1 MLGGERGC
9 FFRVVLVVCLFG
21 LDSPS
26 PIPLS
31 MLQIIPQFN
40 DQNNKQYYV
49 SYVLWV
55 RKSWLG
61 SWAVLRMLSLPGT
74 CPGLQDLLPRW
85 RTPMVGRTMPV
96 VDGRPQSLCRWA
108 FPQHCPGI
116 LTWRLVAFRAIYPK
130 EQSRNYTLDDS
141 AWESHTVTSP
151 PDVEHRDR
159 PRSVWEEITE
169 RHTYQEDRII
179 PRGKGHW
186 GSPWRLEA
194 MLLLPLYLWWAEEWP
209 PKDSRFSFWNQCHLT
224 WKKDFCRCDEVKNIE
239 IEDYPGLSRS
249 ALNKITMIL

>member
-1 MLGGERGC
+1 MLGVERGR
-9 FFRVVLVVCLFG
+9 FFRVVLVVCFFG

-61 SWAVLRMLSLPGT
+61 SWALLRMLSLPGT

-116 LTWRLVAFRAIYPK
+116 LTWRLVAFRATYPK
-130 EQSRNYTLDDS
+130 EQSRNYTTPLMTQPG
-141 AWESHTVTSP
+141 SHTLSLL
-151 PDVEHRDR
+151 HQMLN
-159 PRSVWEEITE
+159 TE
-169 RHTYQEDRII
+169 TALVQCGKRLQKGTRIKRIGSYQEERVIGAHLGGWRPCCSFPCICGGLKNGPQKIADSHSETSVILHGKRIF
-179 PRGKGHW
+179 
-186 GSPWRLEA
+186 A
-194 MLLLPLYLWWAEEWP
+194 
-209 PKDSRFSFWNQCHLT
+209 DV
-224 WKKDFCRCDEVKNIE
+224 VK
-239 IEDYPGLSRS
+239 LR
-249 ALNKITMIL
+249 ILK

>member
-1 MLGGERGC
+1 MLCATQICLFSQRLILHEPKIFSVEFLKYIMLGVERGR

-116 LTWRLVAFRAIYPK
+116 LT
-130 EQSRNYTLDDS
+130 
-141 AWESHTVTSP
+141 
-151 PDVEHRDR
+151 
-159 PRSVWEEITE
+159 
-169 RHTYQEDRII
+169 
-179 PRGKGHW
+179 
-186 GSPWRLEA
+186 
-194 MLLLPLYLWWAEEWP
+194 
-209 PKDSRFSFWNQCHLT
+209 
-224 WKKDFCRCDEVKNIE
+224 
-239 IEDYPGLSRS
+239 
-249 ALNKITMIL
+249 